1 MALIYGSGDPHRSGE
16 ISRKV
21 KAGKLRKLA
30 PKLYTDDLRTEPEEI
45 IRRHRLE
52 IATHFYPGAVISHRS
67 ALEGTLS
74 PAGKLHLSLP
84 QNSAIRVIPYISTST
99 LNRPA

>member
-1 MALIYGSGDPHRSGE
+1 MALIYGSADSQQSGE

-30 PKLYTDDLRTEPEEI
+30 SKLYTDDLRTEPAEI

-52 IATHFYPGAVISHRS
+52 IAVHFYPSAVIDRKS
-67 ALEGTLS
+67 
-74 PAGKLHLSLP
+74 
-84 QNSAIRVIPYISTST
+84 VV
-99 LNRPA
+99 